1 MGAARVCCLSARG
14 TTMDRDRGAHFHR
27 ADFQVHTPRDGRW
40 KGKKSVSEGD
50 RAAYA
55 KSFVAACRQIGLNAV
70 AITDHHDLVFAPII
84 RRAAAEEVDEHGALY
99 APAQRL
105 TVFPGVELTLALAR
119 QALLILD
126 ADFPDDRLT
135 SVLQALAITPH
146 DPAAATLPD
155 VKPLDHITSLA
166 DLHRKLDEHDWLKG
180 RYIVL
185 PNASDSGHKTI
196 MRKGMQAEY
205 KDMPCV
211 GGYLDGSVDKI
222 GTGNQRI
229 FAGED
234 ASWGNK
240 ALAIFQTSD
249 SRSEDFVT
257 LGSPSTWVKWA
268 EPTGEA
274 LRQACLG
281 HQSRIAHAVPQ
292 VPTVFISRVTVSN
305 SKFLGP
311 VDVVFNSQYNA
322 IIGGRGTG
330 KSTIL
335 DYVRW
340 GLCDQAAQAGDEE
353 LANPTVRRERLIENT
368 LKPVGGQVEVFF
380 TINEIP
386 HVVRRDAATGEI
398 QLKVGEED
406 FAKVREE
413 HVRSLLP
420 AHAYSQKQLSSVA
433 LRMDEL
439 TRFVT
444 APVQRSLDSIDQ
456 RITESA
462 GKLRENYAK
471 VQRARDLDSS
481 VARQQLTERSLAEQA
496 ANLRGALTDLSEDD
510 RATLRAKPQ
519 FDSVRETL
527 LSQERELEDVFE
539 QATALV
545 GRFAAVHADLGVPAD
560 APSEV
565 ADVLADLSAARQELI
580 ETFRGAISD
589 ALSTALAARTEGAAE
604 NTAVAAIGAAL
615 GTFEE
620 RYEEVKRR
628 SSAHQAKL
636 DELAGVESRRTQAA
650 ELLATHKRDR
660 QTLGDP
666 FKVHT
671 DLRGELIAL
680 YRERSEL
687 LSEEAARLTE
697 LSEGLLRASISRGQG
712 LAPVEERFRGFIQGS
727 GVRGGKIDQLFGSLR
742 AESDPLGT
750 WEVVLTELES
760 LLQLEEDASHTS
772 EATPN
777 LTRLG
782 FPLADQQRART
793 RMTADGWLDL
803 ALTPV
808 RDEPLFEYQ
817 TKESEF
823 IAFSAASAGQQATAL
838 LRVLLAQAG
847 VPLIIDQPEE
857 DLDSQ
862 VVQDVVTRI
871 WSAKQKRQII
881 FASHNANLV
890 VNGDAELVIAFDYRK
905 QGDQSGGRVKL
916 EGAID
921 VPTVRDEITRVM
933 EGGEK
938 AFRLRKERYGF

>member
-1 MGAARVCCLSARG
+1 ME
-14 TTMDRDRGAHFHR
+14 RDRGAHFHR

-40 KGKKSVSEGD
+40 KGKRPVSIND
-50 RAAYA
+50 RASYA
-55 KSFVAACRQIGLNAV
+55 RSFVAACRSFGLNAV
-70 AITDHHDLVFAPII
+70 AITDHHDLVFAPFI
-84 RRAAAEEVDEHGALY
+84 RRAAAEELDEQGQPY
-99 APAQRL
+99 SSAQRL

-126 ADFPDDRLT
+126 ADFPDDRLP
-135 SVLQALAITPH
+135 SVLHALAISPH
-146 DPAAATLPD
+146 DPSAASLPS
-155 VKPLDHITSLA
+155 VKPLDHVTSLA
-166 DLHRKLDEHDWLKG
+166 DLHKKLDEHDWMKG

-205 KDMPCV
+205 KDMPCI
-211 GGYLDGSVDKI
+211 GGYLDGSIDKI

-234 ASWGNK
+234 SAWGNK
-240 ALAIFQTSD
+240 PLAIFQTSD
-249 SRSEDFVT
+249 ARSEDFAS

-268 EPTGEA
+268 EPTAEA

-281 HQSRIAHAVPQ
+281 HQSRISQAVPQ
-292 VPTVFISRVTVSN
+292 LPTVFISRVTVSN

-380 TINEIP
+380 TINDIR

-398 QLKVGEED
+398 QLKVGEEE

-420 AHAYSQKQLSSVA
+420 VHAYSQKQLSSVA

-456 RITESA
+456 RIMESS

-496 ANLRGALTDLSEDD
+496 ANLRGALTDLSDED
-510 RATLRAKPQ
+510 RATLSVKPQ
-519 FDSVRETL
+519 FDSLRESL
-527 LSQERELEDVFE
+527 ASQERELEDALA
-539 QATALV
+539 QANAVVERL
-545 GRFAAVHADLGVPAD
+545 GAVHDDVGVPAHVPVDITD
-560 APSEV
+560 AV
-565 ADVLADLSAARQELI
+565 ATLAAARQQLI
-580 ETFRGAISD
+580 QNLRNDISA
-589 ALSTALAARTEGAAE
+589 AL
-604 NTAVAAIGAAL
+604 NTAVYARNVGAPEHAGAMAISEAIGS
-615 GTFEE
+615 FDR

-636 DELAGVESRRTQAA
+636 DELAGVEGRRTRAA

-660 QTLGDP
+660 QM
-666 FKVHT
+666 
-671 DLRGELIAL
+671 LREPLNAHAELRSGLIAL
-680 YRERSEL
+680 YIERSDL
-687 LSEEAARLTE
+687 LSEETTRLTDLSGE
-697 LSEGLLRASISRGQG
+697 LIKASISRGQG
-712 LAPVEERFRGFIQGS
+712 LTLVEERFRGFIQGS
-727 GVRGGKIDQLFGSLR
+727 GVRGGKIDQLFSGLR
-742 AESDPLGT
+742 AEIDPLLT
-750 WEVVLTELES
+750 WEVVLSELES
-760 LLQLEEDASHTS
+760 LLQLEADAVHTS
-772 EATPN
+772 QTTPN

-782 FPLADQQRART
+782 FPLADQQRARS

-803 ALTPV
+803 ALTPI

-838 LRVLLAQAG
+838 LRVLLAQTG

-871 WSAKQKRQII
+871 WFAKQKRQLI

-890 VNGDAELVIAFDYRK
+890 VNGDSELVIAFDYRK
-905 QGDQSGGRVKL
+905 QGDQSGGRVKV

-921 VPTVRDEITRVM
+921 VPDVRDEITRVM

-938 AFRLRKERYGF
+938 AFRLRKAKYGF

>member
-1 MGAARVCCLSARG
+1 MSPLPADTGARHGS
-14 TTMDRDRGAHFHR
+14 DRGAHFHR

-40 KGKKSVSEGD
+40 KGKRPVSEDD
-50 RAAYA
+50 RA
-55 KSFVAACRQIGLNAV
+55 SFALTFVTACRHIGLNAV
-70 AITDHHDLVFAPII
+70 AITDHHDLLFAPLI
-84 RRAAAEEVDEHGALY
+84 RRAAAEELNEHGQHY
-99 APAQRL
+99 PPTQRL

-126 ADFPDDRLT
+126 ADFPDDRLP
-135 SVLQALAITPH
+135 SVLQALALTPH
-146 DPAAATLPD
+146 DPTATSLPD
-155 VKPLDHITSLA
+155 VKPLDHIASLA
-166 DLHRKLDEHDWLKG
+166 ELHKKLDEHDWMKG

-205 KDMPCV
+205 KNMPCV
-211 GGYLDGSVDKI
+211 GGYLDGSIDKI

-229 FAGED
+229 FAGD
-234 ASWGNK
+234 DSAWGNK
-240 ALAIFQTSD
+240 TLAIFQTSD
-249 SRSEDFVT
+249 ARSEDFAS

-268 EPTGEA
+268 EPTAEA

-281 HQSRIAHAVPQ
+281 HQSRIAHAVPH

-311 VDVVFNSQYNA
+311 VDVVFNSQFNA
-322 IIGGRGTG
+322 VIGGRGTG

-368 LKPVGGQVEVFF
+368 LKPVGGQVEVSF

-386 HVVRRDAATGEI
+386 HVVRRDAAKGEI
-398 QLKVGEED
+398 HLKVGEEE

-420 AHAYSQKQLSSVA
+420 VHAYSQKQLSSVA
-433 LRMDEL
+433 LRIDEL

-444 APVQRSLDSIDQ
+444 APVQRSLDDVDQ
-456 RITESA
+456 QITESS

-471 VQRARDLDSS
+471 VQRSRDLDLS
-481 VARQQLTERSLAEQA
+481 VARQHLTEQSLAEQA
-496 ANLRGALTDLSEDD
+496 ANLRGALTDLSEED
-510 RATLRAKPQ
+510 RATLSAKPQ
-519 FDSVRETL
+519 FDSVRESII
-527 LSQERELEDVFE
+527 SQERELDDALA
-539 QATALV
+539 QAKAVV
-545 GRFAAVHADLGVPAD
+545 GRLGGVHADLGVPDDVPAD
-560 APSEV
+560 ITDMA
-565 ADVLADLSAARQELI
+565 AALAAARQQLI
-580 ETFRGAISD
+580 RNLRDGISEALTAAVSARNEGTAEHARAMAI
-589 ALSTALAARTEGAAE
+589 RE
-604 NTAVAAIGAAL
+604 AIRS
-615 GTFEE
+615 FDN
-620 RYEEVKRR
+620 RYEDVKRR

-636 DELAGVESRRTQAA
+636 DELARVEARRAQAA
-650 ELLATHKRDR
+650 GLLVTHKRDR
-660 QTLGDP
+660 QALGDQL
-666 FKVHT
+666 KTHT
-671 DLRGELIAL
+671 ERRAELIAL
-680 YRERSEL
+680 YRERSDL
-687 LSEEAARLTE
+687 LSEETTRLTD
-697 LSEGLLRASISRGQG
+697 LSGGLLRASISRGQG

-727 GVRGGKIDQLFGSLR
+727 GVRGGKLDQLFTGLR
-742 AESDPLGT
+742 AETDPLGS

-760 LLQLEEDASHTS
+760 LLQLEEDAEHTS
-772 EATPN
+772 ETTPY

-803 ALTPV
+803 SLTPI
-808 RDEPLFEYQ
+808 RDEPLFEYR
-817 TKESEF
+817 TREDEF

-838 LRVLLAQAG
+838 LRVLLAQTG

-862 VVQDVVTRI
+862 VVQEVVARI
-871 WSAKQKRQII
+871 WSAKQKRQLI

-921 VPTVRDEITRVM
+921 VPAVRDEITRIM